1 MIKKLKFLY
10 FIHRDTR
17 YRIVRLVSSMPV
29 TRSQKKQQR
38 QLKQQEDA
46 EYNTGSGEERQ
57 TTTSTA
63 TRRVKIITPSFAEAS
78 TRTYK
83 VYSPKTKPKSGI
95 KKTPEEAAAEV
106 LVSLQYADDSDAVDA
121 VDAHNAVHADAGDD
135 TDAVSAAC
143 LNPMTPVSI
152 YMYRIGIYN
161 ISQTIHYKTAYILYD
176 KKSRMYHVYSII
188 SNQIHAHDASASTS
202 GSAEAR
208 TEFTLPLPKNTIQLK
223 YKSYVEDTIANFIMT
238 MIVPSNDHDYYIQ
251 DDIFGLV
258 IQPDEFQKKAFGED
272 SCYYDIEDIVY
283 DESSCE
289 TTSGFKAF
297 MLVPSRHFWY
307 WPAAAASYYNHA
319 DYRDNKYTPQTLNSV
334 LMILSCSC

>member
-1 MIKKLKFLY
+1 MTQDIVSS
-10 FIHRDTR
+10 
-17 YRIVRLVSSMPV
+17 RIVVSSMPV

-38 QLKQQEDA
+38 QRQQQEDA
-46 EYNTGSGEERQ
+46 EYNTGSGDERQ
-57 TTTSTA
+57 TATTASA
-63 TRRVKIITPSFAEAS
+63 RRVKIITPSFAEAS

-95 KKTPEEAAAEV
+95 KKTPEESAAEV
-106 LVSLQYADDSDAVDA
+106 LVSLQYADAADAADVFDA
-121 VDAHNAVHADAGDD
+121 ADAADAGDAYS
-135 TDAVSAAC
+135 TADAVSTAC
-143 LNPMTPVSI
+143 MNPMTPVSI

-161 ISQTIHYKTAYILYD
+161 ISQTNHYKTAYILYD

-188 SNQIHAHDASASTS
+188 SNQIHAQDADACGSTQP
-202 GSAEAR
+202 R
-208 TEFTLPLPKNTIQLK
+208 TEFTLPLPRNTIQLK

-238 MIVPSNDHDYYIQ
+238 MIVGADDHDYYIQ
-251 DDIFGLV
+251 DDIIGLV
-258 IQPDEFQKKAFGED
+258 IQPDEFQKKAFSED

-283 DESSCE
+283 DESSAE

-307 WPAAAASYYNHA
+307 WPAVATSVASGYYNHA
-319 DYRDNKYTPQTLNSV
+319 NYHDNKYTTSTLNSV

>member
-1 MIKKLKFLY
+1 
-10 FIHRDTR
+10 
-17 YRIVRLVSSMPV
+17 MPTV

-38 QLKQQEDA
+38 QRQQQEDA
-46 EYNTGSGEERQ
+46 EYNTCLGEERQ
-57 TTTSTA
+57 TATATATATA
-63 TRRVKIITPSFAEAS
+63 TRRVKIITPSFLEAS

-95 KKTPEEAAAEV
+95 KKTPEETAAEV
-106 LVSLQYADDSDAVDA
+106 LVSLQYADA
-121 VDAHNAVHADAGDD
+121 ADAD
-135 TDAVSAAC
+135 DAVSAAC
-143 LNPMTPVSI
+143 MNPMTPVSI

-161 ISQTIHYKTAYILYD
+161 ISQTVHYKTAYILYD

-188 SNQIHAHDASASTS
+188 SNQIHAQDTGAGAGA
-202 GSAEAR
+202 GSEAR

-223 YKSYVEDTIANFIMT
+223 YKSYVEDTIVNFIMT

-251 DDIFGLV
+251 DDILGLV
-258 IQPDEFQKKAFGED
+258 IQPDEFQEKAFGED

-283 DESSCE
+283 DESSSE

-307 WPAAAASYYNHA
+307 WPAAAASYYNH
-319 DYRDNKYTPQTLNSV
+319 YHDNKYTSQTLNSV
-334 LMILSCSC
+334 LTILSCSS

>member
-1 MIKKLKFLY
+1 
-10 FIHRDTR
+10 
-17 YRIVRLVSSMPV
+17 MPTV

-38 QLKQQEDA
+38 QRQQQEDA
-46 EYNTGSGEERQ
+46 EYNTCLGEERQ
-57 TTTSTA
+57 TATATATATA
-63 TRRVKIITPSFAEAS
+63 TRRVKIITPSFLEAS

-95 KKTPEEAAAEV
+95 KKTPEETAAEV
-106 LVSLQYADDSDAVDA
+106 LVSLQYADANGDATA
-121 VDAHNAVHADAGDD
+121 V
-135 TDAVSAAC
+135 TC
-143 LNPMTPVSI
+143 MNPMTPVSI

-161 ISQTIHYKTAYILYD
+161 ISQTVHYKTAYILYD

-188 SNQIHAHDASASTS
+188 SNQIHAQDASTS

-223 YKSYVEDTIANFIMT
+223 YKSYVEDTIVNFIMT

-251 DDIFGLV
+251 DDILGLV
-258 IQPDEFQKKAFGED
+258 IQPDEFQEKAFGED

-283 DESSCE
+283 DESSSE

-307 WPAAAASYYNHA
+307 WPAAASYYNHA
-319 DYRDNKYTPQTLNSV
+319 DYHDNKYTSQTLNSV
-334 LMILSCSC
+334 LTILSCSS

>member
-1 MIKKLKFLY
+1 
-10 FIHRDTR
+10 
-17 YRIVRLVSSMPV
+17 MPV
-29 TRSQKKQQR
+29 TRSQKKQQHQR
-38 QLKQQEDA
+38 QQQEDA
-46 EYNTGSGEERQ
+46 EYNTGSSEERQ
-57 TTTSTA
+57 TAAVGAATA
-63 TRRVKIITPSFAEAS
+63 RRVKIITPSFAEAS

-95 KKTPEEAAAEV
+95 KKTPEESAAEV
-106 LVSLQYADDSDAVDA
+106 LVSLQYADAADAADA
-121 VDAHNAVHADAGDD
+121 ADVADAYADDAHGVVD
-135 TDAVSAAC
+135 TDAVSATC
-143 LNPMTPVSI
+143 MNPMTPVSI

-188 SNQIHAHDASASTS
+188 SNQIHATKSDACGGGGGAASS
-202 GSAEAR
+202 SAEAR

-223 YKSYVEDTIANFIMT
+223 YKSHVEDTIANFIMT

-251 DDIFGLV
+251 DDIIGLV
-258 IQPDEFQKKAFGED
+258 IQPDEFQEKAFGQD

-283 DESSCE
+283 DESSAE

-307 WPAAAASYYNHA
+307 WPAAASAAAAASYYNNYH
-319 DYRDNKYTPQTLNSV
+319 DNKYTTQTLNSV
-334 LMILSCSC
+334 LMVLSCSG

>member
-1 MIKKLKFLY
+1 
-10 FIHRDTR
+10 
-17 YRIVRLVSSMPV
+17 MPV

-38 QLKQQEDA
+38 QRQQQEDA
-46 EYNTGSGEERQ
+46 EYNTGSSEERQ
-57 TTTSTA
+57 TAAVGAATA
-63 TRRVKIITPSFAEAS
+63 RRVKIITPSFAEAS

-95 KKTPEEAAAEV
+95 KKTPEESAAEV
-106 LVSLQYADDSDAVDA
+106 LVSLQYADADNAYTDDAHGVVDA
-121 VDAHNAVHADAGDD
+121 YADDAHGVVD
-135 TDAVSAAC
+135 TDDVSATC
-143 LNPMTPVSI
+143 MNPMTPVSI

-188 SNQIHAHDASASTS
+188 SNQIQAPESDACGGGGGGGGAAT

-208 TEFTLPLPKNTIQLK
+208 TEFTLPLPRNTIQLK
-223 YKSYVEDTIANFIMT
+223 YKSFVEDTIANFIMT

-251 DDIFGLV
+251 DDIIGLV

-283 DESSCE
+283 DESSTE

-307 WPAAAASYYNHA
+307 WPAAAAAASYNNYH
-319 DYRDNKYTPQTLNSV
+319 DNRYTSQTLNSV
-334 LMILSCSC
+334 LTILSCSC

>member
-1 MIKKLKFLY
+1 
-10 FIHRDTR
+10 
-17 YRIVRLVSSMPV
+17 MPV

-38 QLKQQEDA
+38 QRQQQEDA
-46 EYNTGSGEERQ
+46 EYNNTGSSEERQ
-57 TTTSTA
+57 TAAVGAATA
-63 TRRVKIITPSFAEAS
+63 RRVKIITPSFSEAS

-95 KKTPEEAAAEV
+95 KKTPEESAAEV
-106 LVSLQYADDSDAVDA
+106 LVSLQYADADDADADDAHGVVDA
-121 VDAHNAVHADAGDD
+121 YADDDAHGVVD
-135 TDAVSAAC
+135 TDAVSATC
-143 LNPMTPVSI
+143 MNPMTPVSI

-188 SNQIHAHDASASTS
+188 SNHIHAHDSGDAASAS

-208 TEFTLPLPKNTIQLK
+208 IEFTLPLPKNTIQLK
-223 YKSYVEDTIANFIMT
+223 YKSFVEDTIANFIMT
-238 MIVPSNDHDYYIQ
+238 MMVGSNDHDYYIQ
-251 DDIFGLV
+251 DDIIGLV
-258 IQPDEFQKKAFGED
+258 IQPDEFQEKAFGED

-283 DESSCE
+283 DESSGE

-307 WPAAAASYYNHA
+307 WPAAAADSYYNHA
-319 DYRDNKYTPQTLNSV
+319 NYHDNRYTSQTLNSV
-334 LMILSCSC
+334 LTILSCSG